1 MRLVMKCFFLLSIL
15 LFVTSCGKRSGLVF
29 EVPEEMTPGTFRNL
43 SANILESKCIGCHDN
58 FKIPENM
65 LKYIDGNNPDTSR
78 LFLSVK
84 DGSMPKKGNP
94 LTTLELEMVRT
105 YIENVEV
112 IRDVSFAELKEKI
125 LEPKCLSCHKKAGDE
140 EVLINRWVDK
150 KSPFASKLYIS
161 TKNGS
166 MPKKSHPLNPE
177 EMKVIKGY
185 LRTF

>member
-1 MRLVMKCFFLLSIL
+1 MKLFFALAIL
-15 LFVTSCGKRSGLVF
+15 LTVVSCGKRSGLVF

-43 SANILESKCIGCHDN
+43 SANILESKCIGCHKK
-58 FKIPENM
+58 FEIPENM
-65 LKYIDGNNPDTSR
+65 LKYIDGNNPDTSK
-78 LFLSVK
+78 LFQVVK
-84 DGSMPKKGNP
+84 DGSMPKKAKP
-94 LTTLELEMVRT
+94 LNSLELEMVRT

-140 EVLINRWVDK
+140 QVIITKWVDK
-150 KSPFASKLYIS
+150 KNPFASKLFNS

-166 MPKKSHPLNPE
+166 MPKKDKALTKE
-177 EMKVIKGY
+177 EMKIIKGY